1 MQDISLDSSSTGAPR
16 GATGDGESATGADF
30 PLGVA
35 GFSYGDLYR
44 PERLGQLTAAFYAG
58 LRKDDPTLY
67 AALAAYTEARGAN
80 LRGTRAESELL
91 IAAAPHVSRFVARLF
106 KVEAE
111 RAAHAERIRAQDAVF
126 QFKTFVAR
134 RALKRVPPEKAL
146 TLDADALHDALARLL
161 GAVSPDAGVTD
172 DAELKVARMT
182 VRLLAWEE
190 LLTKAGG
197 ENVRVEIDEAR
208 ARASKTEAAGAL
220 REFESAARENES
232 GDEGGAFV
240 ESALRLVESWAAAH
254 SVQEAAKARVGGWV
268 SFRVPHPLNYEHLV
282 QIERHDAE
290 LPERMR
296 GLDRNLRRR
305 DGFGLTDA
313 RASEREV
320 LDEVNYCIYCHERD
334 KDSCSKGL
342 HDSQGSLKRNPL
354 GIALEGCPLD
364 EKISEMHV
372 LQRDGDSLAALAVV
386 MVDNPMC
393 PGTGHR
399 ICNDC
404 MKSCIFQKQ
413 EPVNIPQAETGVL
426 TDVLA
431 LPYGFEIYSLLA
443 RWNPLN
449 AKRPHALPP
458 NGRSVL
464 VVGLGPAGYTL
475 AHYLLNEGFGVV
487 GIDGLKIEPLNAA
500 LTGDGGRGVPR
511 AVRDVREIEW
521 PLDARVLAG
530 FGGVSE
536 YGITV
541 RWDKNFLT
549 LIHLTLARRASFRFY
564 GGVRFGGTLD
574 IEDAWALGFDHIA
587 IATGAG
593 RPTIVEMRNNLMRG
607 IRKASDFL
615 MALQLTGAFKQDA
628 LANLQVRL
636 PAVVIGGGLTAID
649 TATELFAYYPVQVEK
664 ALARHEELSA
674 KFGEEEIF
682 ARFDAEERG
691 VYEEFLAH
699 GRAVRG
705 ERERAAAAGE
715 LPDFV
720 PLVRA
725 WGGVSIVYRKRLQD
739 SPAYRLNHEE
749 VVKSL
754 EEGISY
760 VENMSPVEAVADE
773 HGAVAAITFER
784 MRQDAETRRWRASGE
799 RVRLAARTV
808 CVAAGTSPNTIYER
822 EQPGTFKLDE
832 RGEFFAPH
840 KIMRATDESDAGEA
854 DARGGDE
861 GGGDGRDSG
870 KFRLVPAAKGE
881 RGFFTSYENAG
892 RFVSYYGD
900 NHPVYAGNVVKAMAS
915 AKFGYEEVCALF
927 ADEIAAV
934 ENEIAGAEESA
945 GESPRMHESPRVR
958 ESPPVHESPR
968 GHEPADELKFGRA
981 GRFARLVE
989 KLDDELIARVVRV
1002 ERLTPTIVDVV
1013 VRAPMQ
1019 ARKFRPG
1026 QFYRLQNYETDARVV
1041 GGTKLTMEGL
1051 ALTGAW
1057 VDEARG
1063 WLSLIVLEMGASSRQ
1078 CALLAPGQE
1087 VVVMG
1092 PTGTP
1097 TEIPSGESVLLA
1109 GGGLGNAVLFSIAR
1123 ALRENDCRVV
1133 YFAGYKKGE
1142 DLFRREEI
1150 EAATDQI
1157 IWATDT
1163 GAQIE
1168 PRRPQ
1173 DRHYRGNIVQAMK
1186 AYAEGELGAPPLF
1199 SLGDIERL
1207 IAIGSDRMMAAVKAA
1222 RHGVLAPHLDPAHVG
1237 VGSINSPMQCM
1248 LKEVCAQCLQ
1258 RHVDPVTGAE
1268 SFVFSC
1274 FNQDQ
1279 PLDQVDFKNLN
1290 DRLRANTV
1298 QEKLANLWLDKLL
1311 KEAGAEV

>member
-1 MQDISLDSSSTGAPR
+1 MQDTFNASSLESRPTGAPD
-16 GATGDGESATGADF
+16 AQADGRADF
-30 PLGVA
+30 KLGIPD
-35 GFSYGDLYR
+35 FNYGDLYQ
-44 PERLGQLTAAFYAG
+44 PERLRELTAAFYAELRRADATLHAG
-58 LRKDDPTLY
+58 LL
-67 AALAAYTEARGAN
+67 AYTAARGAN

-91 IAAAPHVSRFVARLF
+91 IACAPHLSRFVAQLF
-106 KVEAE
+106 DVETE
-111 RAAHAERIRAQDAVF
+111 RTAHMERIKAQDAI
-126 QFKTFVAR
+126 FKFKNFITR
-134 RALKRVPPEKAL
+134 RAVKRVPPEQAL
-146 TLDADALHDALARLL
+146 TFDAESLDDALRSFRRAAF
-161 GAVSPDAGVTD
+161 PDTLD
-172 DAELKVARMT
+172 MDAELGIARMT
-182 VRLLAWEE
+182 ARLLAWEE
-190 LLTKAGG
+190 QLAAKPEATGAQRSDGSESL
-197 ENVRVEIDEAR
+197 REISEAR
-208 ARASKTEAAGAL
+208 ARLAKTDEAVLLLKKFEIDAGGNVPDEDAAL
-220 REFESAARENES
+220 VRA
-232 GDEGGAFV
+232 
-240 ESALRLVESWAAAH
+240 ALRLIETWAAVHAT
-254 SVQEAAKARVGGWV
+254 QAAAKARVGGWV

-282 QIERHDAE
+282 QLERHDAE

-296 GLDRNLRRR
+296 GLEANLRRR
-305 DGFGLTDA
+305 DGFGLTDR

-320 LDEVNYCIYCHERD
+320 LDEVNYCLYCHERD

-372 LQRDGDSLAALAVV
+372 LQRDGDSIGALAIV
-386 MVDNPMC
+386 MIDNPMC

-431 LPYGFEIYSLLA
+431 LPYGFEIYSLLT

-449 AKRPHALPP
+449 AKRPHALPY
-458 NGRSVL
+458 NGRNVL

-487 GIDGLKIEPLNAA
+487 GIDGLKIEPLQAA
-500 LTGDGGRGVPR
+500 LTGDGGRRVPQ
-511 AVRDVREIEW
+511 AVADIREIES
-521 PLDARVLAG
+521 PLDERVLAG

-549 LIHLTLARRASFRFY
+549 LIHLALARRARFRFY

-615 MALQLTGAFKQDA
+615 MALQLTGAFKENA

-664 ALARHEELSA
+664 ILARHEALCAE
-674 KFGEEEIF
+674 FGEEEIF

-691 VYEEFLAH
+691 IYDEFLAH

-705 ERERAAAAGE
+705 ERERAARAGE

-725 WGGVSIVYRKRLQD
+725 WGGVSIAYRKRLQD

-760 VENMSPVEAVADE
+760 IENMSPVEAVADE
-773 HGAVAAITFER
+773 HGAVGSMVFER
-784 MRQDAETRRWRASGE
+784 MRQDAETGKWKASGE
-799 RVRLAARTV
+799 HVRLAARTV

-822 EQPGTFKLDE
+822 EQPGTFKLDDW
-832 RGEFFAPH
+832 GQFFAPH
-840 KIMRATDESDAGEA
+840 KIERTDDGDDAG
-854 DARGGDE
+854 
-861 GGGDGRDSG
+861 GR
-870 KFRLVPAAKGE
+870 FRLVPAAKGE

-892 RFVSYYGD
+892 RLISYYGD

-934 ENEIAGAEESA
+934 EREVEGAA
-945 GESPRMHESPRVR
+945 GESVSVREPGRVR
-958 ESPPVHESPR
+958 EGAE
-968 GHEPADELKFGRA
+968 
-981 GRFARLVE
+981 RFERLVE

-1019 ARKFRPG
+1019 ARKFHPG
-1026 QFYRLQNYETDARVV
+1026 QFYRLQNYETDAVVV
-1041 GGTKLTMEGL
+1041 GSTKLTMEGL

-1057 VDEARG
+1057 VDKEQG
-1063 WLSLIVLEMGASSRQ
+1063 LLSLIVLEMGASSRQ
-1078 CALLAPGQE
+1078 CALLKEGQQ

-1097 TEIPSGESVLLA
+1097 TEIPSGETVLLA

-1123 ALRENDCRVV
+1123 ALRENNCRVV

-1142 DLFRREEI
+1142 DLFKREEI

-1163 GAQIE
+1163 GLGIE

-1173 DRHYRGNIVQAMK
+1173 DRHYRGNIVQAIK
-1186 AYAEGELGAPPLF
+1186 AYAEGELGAASFDLR
-1199 SLGDIERL
+1199 DVKRL

-1222 RHGVLAPHLDPAHVG
+1222 RHGVLAEYFNPAHIG

-1248 LKEVCAQCLQ
+1248 MKEVCAQCLQ
-1258 RHVDPVTGAE
+1258 RHVDPRTGAE
-1268 SFVFSC
+1268 SFVFSGV
-1274 FNQDQ
+1274 NQDQ
-1279 PLDQVDFKNLN
+1279 LLDQVDFKNLN

-1311 KEAGAEV
+1311 KEAGAEA

>member
-1 MQDISLDSSSTGAPR
+1 MQDISLDNSTTGAADSPES
-16 GATGDGESATGADF
+16 GAHADF
-30 PLGVA
+30 KLGI
-35 GFSYGDLYR
+35 GDFNYSDLYQ
-44 PERLGQLTAAFYAG
+44 PERLSQLTATFYAELQRADATLHAG
-58 LRKDDPTLY
+58 LM
-67 AALAAYTEARGAN
+67 AYTEARGAN
-80 LRGTRAESELL
+80 LQGTRAESELL
-91 IAAAPHVSRFVARLF
+91 IACAPHLSRFVARLF
-106 KVEAE
+106 DTEAE
-111 RAAHAERIRAQDAVF
+111 RAAHMEEIRAQDAI
-126 QFKTFVAR
+126 FKFKNFITR
-134 RALKRVPPEKAL
+134 RALKRVPPEQAL
-146 TLDADALHDALARLL
+146 TFDADSLHDALESFRRA
-161 GAVSPDAGVTD
+161 AFPDTLD
-172 DAELKVARMT
+172 TDAELGIARMT

-190 LLTKAGG
+190 NLAKPEAID
-197 ENVRVEIDEAR
+197 ERRNSSSSSNNNADRVESSVEVGEAR
-208 ARASKTEAAGAL
+208 ARVAKTERDVLALKKFEIDAGG
-220 REFESAARENES
+220 NVP
-232 GDEGGAFV
+232 DEDASFV
-240 ESALRLVESWAAAH
+240 KAALRLVETWA
-254 SVQEAAKARVGGWV
+254 SVHATQAAAKARVHAWV

-282 QIERHDAE
+282 QLQRHDAE

-296 GLDRNLRRR
+296 GLEGNLRRR

-313 RASEREV
+313 RASKREV

-342 HDSQGSLKRNPL
+342 HERDGSLKRNPL

-372 LQRDGDSLAALAVV
+372 LQRDGDSIGALALV
-386 MVDNPMC
+386 MIDNPMC

-426 TDVLA
+426 TDVLK
-431 LPYGFEIYSLLA
+431 LPYGFEIYSLLT

-449 AKRPHALPP
+449 AKRPHALPY
-458 NGRSVL
+458 NGRNIL

-487 GIDGLKIEPLNAA
+487 GIDGLKIEPLNVA
-500 LTGDGGRGVPR
+500 LTGDGGRVVPR
-511 AVRDVREIEW
+511 AVRDLAEIES
-521 PLDARVLAG
+521 PLDRRVLAG

-549 LIHLTLARRASFRFY
+549 MIHLTLARRANFRFY
-564 GGVRFGGTLD
+564 GGVRFGGTLE
-574 IEDAWALGFDHIA
+574 IEDAWELGFDHIA

-615 MALQLTGAFKQDA
+615 MALQLTGAFKADA

-636 PAVVIGGGLTAID
+636 PALVIGGGLTAID

-664 ALARHEELSA
+664 ILARHEALSA
-674 KFGEEEIF
+674 EFHEDEIF

-699 GRAVRG
+699 GRAVRA
-705 ERERAAAAGE
+705 ERERAASVGE
-715 LPDFV
+715 EPNFV

-754 EEGISY
+754 EEGIDY

-773 HGAVAAITFER
+773 HGAVAGLVFER
-784 MRQDAETRRWRASGE
+784 MRQDAETRKWKTSGE
-799 RVRLAARTV
+799 TVRLPARTI

-832 RGEFFAPH
+832 WGEFFAPH
-840 KIMRATDESDAGEA
+840 KIERVT
-854 DARGGDE
+854 
-861 GGGDGRDSG
+861 GDGDGG
-870 KFRLVPAAKGE
+870 KFRLVPSAKGE
-881 RGFFTSYENAG
+881 GGFFTSYENAG
-892 RFVSYYGD
+892 RFISYYGD

-915 AKFGYEEVCALF
+915 AKYGYEAVCALF
-927 ADEIAAV
+927 ADEIAAA
-934 ENEIAGAEESA
+934 ETEIGA
-945 GESPRMHESPRVR
+945 GEEAREKESKHE
-958 ESPPVHESPR
+958 
-968 GHEPADELKFGRA
+968 AA
-981 GRFARLVE
+981 ARFARLVS

-1019 ARKFRPG
+1019 ARKFHPG
-1026 QFYRLQNYETDARVV
+1026 QFYRLQNYETDARVLD
-1041 GGTKLTMEGL
+1041 GTKLTMEGL

-1057 VDEARG
+1057 VDKSAG
-1063 WLSLIVLEMGASSRQ
+1063 LLSLIVLEMGASSRQ
-1078 CALLAPGQE
+1078 CALLVPGQQ

-1097 TEIPSGESVLLA
+1097 TEIPANEIVLLA
-1109 GGGLGNAVLFSIAR
+1109 GGGLGNAVLFSIAK
-1123 ALRENDCRVV
+1123 ALRENNCRVV

-1142 DLFRREEI
+1142 DLFKREEI

-1157 IWATDT
+1157 VWATDT
-1163 GAQIE
+1163 GAEIA
-1168 PRRPQ
+1168 PRRAQ
-1173 DRHYRGNIVQAMK
+1173 DRHFRGNIVQAMR
-1186 AYAEGELGAPPLF
+1186 AYAVGELGVPLF
-1199 SLGDIERL
+1199 DLREVERL
-1207 IAIGSDRMMAAVKAA
+1207 IAIGSDRMMAAVKTA
-1222 RHGVLAPHLDPAHVG
+1222 RHGVLAEHFNPAHVG

-1248 LKEVCAQCLQ
+1248 MKEVCAQCLQ
-1258 RHVDPVTGAE
+1258 RHVDPQTGAE

-1279 PLDQVDFKNLN
+1279 LLDHVDFKNLN

-1311 KEAGAEV
+1311 KESGMVNEVLLK